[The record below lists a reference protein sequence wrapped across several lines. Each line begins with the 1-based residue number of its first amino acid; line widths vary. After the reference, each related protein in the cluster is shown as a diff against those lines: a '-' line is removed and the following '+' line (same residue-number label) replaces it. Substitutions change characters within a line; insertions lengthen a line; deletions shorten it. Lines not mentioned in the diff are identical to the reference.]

1 MGAGKIPPP
10 MFFYLLAALA
20 LAAGLVLLSLALRH
34 QTLLRP
40 GVEREL
46 QDRLAKL
53 SPDSPRRWG
62 RMSPGQMLRHL
73 AGAIRMATGDLE
85 IARRSSP
92 LRLFPLKQLIIF
104 VLPFPPGAPTA
115 PALVVNGE
123 VDFEAERGTVAELL
137 GAFARRDLGAWPE
150 HPVFGALNRE
160 QWGVLVWKHADH
172 HFRQFGV

>member
-1 MGAGKIPPP
+1 

-20 LAAGLVLLSLALRH
+20 LAAGLVLLSMALRH
-34 QTLLRP
+34 QTLLDPR
-40 GVEREL
+40 VEREL

-73 AGAIRMATGDLE
+73 AGAIRMATGDLQ
-85 IARRSSP
+85 IAPRNTP
-92 LRLFPLKQLIIF
+92 LRFFPIKQLVVF
-104 VLPFPPGAPTA
+104 VLPFPPDAPTA
-115 PALVVNGE
+115 PALVVKEE
-123 VDFEAERGTVAELL
+123 VDFAAERRAVSELL
-137 GAFARRDLGAWPE
+137 GAFPKRNLGAWPE
-150 HPVFGALNRE
+150 HPAFGALNRE